1 MLVIPAIDIRNGQ
14 CVRLRQGRMAEATVF
29 SDDPVDMAVRWA
41 RRGARR
47 LHVVDLDGAFAGAPV
62 NRKLVAAIAARLPRV
77 PVQAGGGV
85 RTLEAV
91 RAYVEAGVRQVVVGT
106 RALEDPEFVGA
117 ACEAFPGRIIVGIDA
132 VDGKVATD
140 GWAKVSS
147 VDAADLAGRC
157 AGRGVSAVIHTDVA
171 RDGMMR
177 GLNVGATVELA
188 KRCPVPVIASG
199 GVAGPADIAALQA
212 AARKLAGGE
221 LAGVIAGRALYEGA
235 LDFAEAQRLCDPED
249 GSGPRAPGER

>member
-29 SDDPVDMAVRWA
+29 SDDPVDMAARWA

-62 NRKLVAAIAARLPRV
+62 NREIVAAIAARVPQL

-85 RTLEAV
+85 RSLEDV
-91 RAYVEAGVRQVVVGT
+91 RAYVEAGVRQVVIGT
-106 RALEDPEFVGA
+106 QALENPEFVGA

-140 GWAKVSS
+140 GWVKVSS

-171 RDGMMR
+171 RDGMMG

-188 KRCPVPVIASG
+188 RRCPVPVIASG
-199 GVAGPADIAALQA
+199 GVAGPADIAELKA
-212 AARKLAGGE
+212 AARKLDDGE

-235 LDFAEAQRLCDPED
+235 LDLAEAQRLCDAADRSRPRTPED
-249 GSGPRAPGER
+249 R

>member
-1 MLVIPAIDIRNGQ
+1 MLVIPAIDIRGGQ

-29 SDDPVDMAVRWA
+29 SDDPVDMAARWA

-62 NRKLVAAIAARLPRV
+62 NRDLVAAIAARVPRL

-85 RTLEAV
+85 RSLEAV
-91 RAYVEAGVRQVVVGT
+91 RSYVEAGVRHVVVGT

-117 ACEAFPGRIIVGIDA
+117 ACEEFPGRIIVAIDA
-132 VDGKVATD
+132 VGGKVATD
-140 GWAKVSS
+140 GWAQVSS

-157 AGRGVSAVIHTDVA
+157 AGRGVGAVVHTDVA

-188 KRCPVPVIASG
+188 RRCPVPVIASG
-199 GVAGPADIAALQA
+199 GVAGLADIAGLKA
-212 AARKLAGGE
+212 AARAAAGAE
-221 LAGVIAGRALYEGA
+221 VAGVIAGRALYEGA
-235 LDFAEAQRLCDPED
+235 LDLAEAQRLCDAAD
-249 GSGPRAPGER
+249 